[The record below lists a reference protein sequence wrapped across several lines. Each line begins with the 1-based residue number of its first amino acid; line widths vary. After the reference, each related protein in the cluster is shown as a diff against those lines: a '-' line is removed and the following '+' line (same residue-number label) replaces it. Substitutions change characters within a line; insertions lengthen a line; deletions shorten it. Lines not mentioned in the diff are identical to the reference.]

1 MLSVEE
7 CLEALDTL
15 ENRDVIGASGQTLK
29 ITNSFDRRFIGDVTT
44 HTRAGKAISTSQGQ
58 VGLKL
63 IQRYQGILAD
73 MGYQPLQLNQLTTT
87 PNYRTAPYQS
97 TVLPREVRWAGNNVL
112 VFRCKFNDAVIQDIK
127 RLKSANLFEHQNYP
141 LFLRDAKLWLVN
153 VNSGNWERVMDVI
166 KRHRFH
172 FDDTVAEY
180 FTEVANS
187 AGQRS
192 QVASTDTEITV
203 TARDDDFLAGWINA
217 IEKLEG

>member
-15 ENRDVIGASGQTLK
+15 EHKDVVGSSGQTLK

-44 HTRAGKAISTSQGQ
+44 HTRAGKAISTAQGQ

-63 IQRYQGILAD
+63 IQRYQDILSD
-73 MGYQPLQLNQLTTT
+73 MGYQSIQISQLSTT
-87 PNYRTAPYQS
+87 PVYRAAPYQS

-112 VFRCKFNDAVIQDIK
+112 VFRCKYNDAVIQDIK
-127 RLKSANLFEHQNYP
+127 RLKSTNLFEHQNYP

-187 AGQRS
+187 VGQRS
-192 QVASTDTEITV
+192 QIASTDTEITI
-203 TARDDDFLAGWINA
+203 TARDDDFLTGWINA